1 MLKRLSTNRELAPY
15 VAQVVPIKIDTAS
28 SAWQE
33 WSKQHKADGSGIPK
47 VYVVRADGETLFARS
62 GSLTNEQLK
71 LLLSAALNNAG
82 LVLGQKDVQTL
93 TAVTNQ
99 FRDFRTTGDPKSALK
114 SLKQAKRYLGK
125 SGQVASYAK
134 PAMELNQEIQLLVE
148 TANDSISQTASEVE
162 QAKDQTEAEQIRA
175 IQKYLGVKDQYSDLR
190 SSKSDLSKIQ
200 SSIRENDQ
208 MKSLYDSV
216 KLLELASS
224 AKSDSQKSRY
234 KDKLA
239 KLIETS
245 PFPLIKSQAEAILSQ
260 LKE

>member
-33 WSKQHKADGSGIPK
+33 WSKQHKADGNGIPK

-62 GSLTNEQLK
+62 GTLTNEQLMQ
-71 LLLSAALNNAG
+71 LLAAALNNAG
-82 LVLGQKDVQTL
+82 MVLGEKDAQTL
-93 TAVTNQ
+93 VEVTRRFQ
-99 FRDFRTTGDPKSALK
+99 EFRNAGDPKSAIKTLR
-114 SLKQAKRYLGK
+114 QAKRYLNK
-125 SGQVASYAK
+125 AGQVSSYAQT
-134 PAMELNQEIQLLVE
+134 ALALNQEIRLLNE
-148 TANDSISQTASEVE
+148 TAKESISQTASQVE
-162 QAKDQTEAEQIRA
+162 QAKEQNEAEKIRA
-175 IQKYLGVKDQYSDLR
+175 IQKYLGVKDQYSDLK

-200 SSIRENDQ
+200 SSIRKNDQ

-216 KLLELASS
+216 KLLEQASL

-234 KDKLA
+234 KDKLE

-245 PFPLIKSQAEAILSQ
+245 SFPLIKSQAEAILSQ